1 MIEGVVVPDGLERG
15 AGLGGIGTGPTVRM
29 EIPCVHSCL
38 LWTTKR
44 SDYMQPT
51 KSVIKCGDELF
62 GGRQEPVCQPG
73 RNVAVM

>member
-1 MIEGVVVPDGLERG
+1 
-15 AGLGGIGTGPTVRM
+15 
-29 EIPCVHSCL
+29 
-38 LWTTKR
+38 
-44 SDYMQPT
+44 MQPT